1 MLPSVSRV
9 AAAGG
14 CCRVRPRW
22 RRTSPRASRRSCCSR
37 RRCPASTRA
46 PSWRRSED
54 EREPP
59 VSDRLGEIDVP
70 ATVAVGDRDVAD
82 FARIA
87 ERLSEEL
94 PDARLEHV
102 QDAGHVLA
110 LDRPAAVAQLVE
122 RHLAALTRRAS
133 PPR

>member
-1 MLPSVSRV
+1 
-9 AAAGG
+9 
-14 CCRVRPRW
+14 
-22 RRTSPRASRRSCCSR
+22 
-37 RRCPASTRA
+37 
-46 PSWRRSED
+46 
-54 EREPP
+54 
-59 VSDRLGEIDVP
+59 
-70 ATVAVGDRDVAD
+70 VAVGDRDVAD